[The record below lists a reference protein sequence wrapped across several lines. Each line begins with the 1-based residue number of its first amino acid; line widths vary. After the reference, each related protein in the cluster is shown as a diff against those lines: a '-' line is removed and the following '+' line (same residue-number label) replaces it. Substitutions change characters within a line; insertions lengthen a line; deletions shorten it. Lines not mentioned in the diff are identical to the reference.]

1 MDTSGRASDAYK
13 AYTES
18 GLRFDFFLTAATGVA
33 LGFALR
39 EFTPSRGPVAVFL
52 LPVAWLSL
60 LISLGAGLG
69 HLAQGRK
76 CLKEAYE
83 EFDTLTDL
91 DLAASAVEHSVP
103 LRIRSTGDSISGAA
117 LDRHKLALASNVVRH
132 EAKGRHS
139 TRVMTLL
146 GGLRNIGLLVG
157 ASSLSLWRLI
167 NLV

>member
-1 MDTSGRASDAYK
+1 MDTNGRASDAYK

-39 EFTPSRGPVAVFL
+39 EFTPSRGPAAVFL
-52 LPVAWLSL
+52 LPVAWLAL
-60 LISLGAGLG
+60 LISLGAGIG

-76 CLKEAYE
+76 CLKAAYE

-91 DLAASAVEHSVP
+91 DQTASALEQGLP
-103 LRIRSTGDSISGAA
+103 LRDRSTGNSISGAL
-117 LDRHKLALASNVVRH
+117 LDQYKQDLVSNVARY
-132 EAKGRHS
+132 EALGRS
-139 TRVMTLL
+139 SSRVMTLL
-146 GGLRNIGLLVG
+146 GALRNIGLLVG

>member
-1 MDTSGRASDAYK
+1 MDTNGRASDAYK
-13 AYTES
+13 AYIES

-39 EFTPSRGPVAVFL
+39 EFTPLRGPVAVFL

-76 CLKEAYE
+76 CLMAAYE

-91 DLAASAVEHSVP
+91 DMAASAIEHSVP
-103 LRIRSTGDSISGAA
+103 FRNRSTGGIISGTA
-117 LDRHKLALASNVVRH
+117 LDQHKLALASAVVSH
-132 EAKGRHS
+132 EAKARHS

>member
-1 MDTSGRASDAYK
+1 MDTNGRASDAYK

-39 EFTPSRGPVAVFL
+39 EFTPARGPVAVFL

-69 HLAQGRK
+69 HLAEGRK
-76 CLKEAYE
+76 CLEAAYE
-83 EFDTLTDL
+83 AFDTLTDL
-91 DLAASAVEHSVP
+91 DLAASAIEHSLP
-103 LRIRSTGDSISGAA
+103 LRDRSTGDSIAGAE
-117 LDRHKLALASNVVRH
+117 LEQRKIALASTVVRH

-139 TRVMTLL
+139 TRVMILL
-146 GGLRNIGLLVG
+146 GALRNVGLLVG
-157 ASSLSLWRLI
+157 ASSLSLWRLL
-167 NLV
+167 NLE